1 MYVEPMPLS
10 RRTATT
16 AFAALACSIGFAAG
30 ASAAVPYADIAA
42 GGPLEHIDIGNE
54 LSCQVAYRGDTA
66 LELYPPQARPGDCG
80 TFLSTGGTLYAP
92 DFSNH
97 DGTATAGLG
106 STTPFTPV
114 SQSAV
119 TGSGTSASPLTVTT
133 VADAGD
139 LRITEINSYVSG
151 QESYR
156 TDVTI
161 RNNGGAARDAILY
174 RAGDCYLQESDIGF
188 GFVEADRRAVGCSV
202 NANNSPPNRIE
213 EWVPISG
220 DANYYEAGFS
230 EVWAHIGSQ
239 APFPN
244 TCRCDE
250 QLDNGA
256 GLSWNI
262 SIPAGGEVTRSHF
275 TTFSPSGRA
284 GPPPDQPPQ
293 QQTSIDLGNDVVNF
307 IGPGECVRPGE
318 SYRLRVTSTRK
329 RQISKDRFGFVR
341 RIKILR
347 VDFLVDG
354 RRRVR
359 DRKAAFKALLS
370 SAGLAPGST
379 HTLTARVQMRKLRK
393 RGRQVQ
399 IGKKFTR
406 RLPGTVSIC
415 AA

>member
-1 MYVEPMPLS
+1 MPRAL
-10 RRTATT
+10 RTVAT
-16 AFAALACSIGFAAG
+16 ALAALTCSLGFAA
-30 ASAAVPYADIAA
+30 AAPAAVPFADIAS
-42 GGPLEHIDIGNE
+42 GGPLEHVYVGND
-54 LSCQVAYRGDTA
+54 LSCQVAYRGDEA
-66 LELYPPQARPGDCG
+66 LELFPPQARPGDCG
-80 TFLSTGGTLYAP
+80 TFVATGGTLYTP

-97 DGTATAGLG
+97 DSTATFSLG
-106 STTPFTPV
+106 DRTPFTPV
-114 SQSAV
+114 SQTAV
-119 TGSGTSASPLTVTT
+119 GGSGSSASPLTVTT

-139 LRITEINSYVSG
+139 LRITEVNSYVSG

-156 TDVTI
+156 TDVTV
-161 RNNGGAARDAILY
+161 RNNGGGAREAILY
-174 RAGDCYLQESDIGF
+174 RAGDCYLQENDTGY
-188 GFVEADRRAVGCSV
+188 GFVEPDRRAVGCSV

-220 DANYYEAGFS
+220 EANYYEANFS
-230 EVWAHIGSQ
+230 EVWAHIGTQ

-250 QLDNGA
+250 AIDNGA
-256 GLSWNI
+256 GLSWNV
-262 SIPAGGEVTRSHF
+262 SIPPGGEVTRSHF

-284 GPPPDQPPQ
+284 GPPPDQTPT

-307 IGPGECVRPGE
+307 IGPGECVSPGE
-318 SYRLRVTSTRK
+318 RYRLRVTSTRK

-347 VDFLVDG
+347 VDFLVDN

-370 SAGLAPGST
+370 SAGLAAGTT
-379 HTLTARVQMRKLRK
+379 HTLTAKVQMRKLRK

-406 RLPGTVSIC
+406 RLPGTVTIC
-415 AA
+415 AS